1 VNGPSPLFLA
11 NVAGAMS
18 VDPNMSAAPPPQTVV
33 ASSEQVPAGPP
44 PAPPPPAP
52 VPWAPTD
59 PLASAP
65 KGVMAGYDPLA
76 DPNPRA
82 TPSPPVDPAGPPP
95 AASPSP
101 AGPPGGESF
110 PLVASGGGGMTKAF
124 ERETRGPSLLA
135 AQQGVSQGGAELV
148 GRVGERDAAAAE
160 NEYMTALETERSA
173 RDREAAMQQSVLERQ
188 DEAAER
194 QADFD
199 TTARQLSK
207 QGQLDRGRFWA
218 SRSTPQK
225 VAGVIELM
233 LAGFRGAP
241 SMLQKRIDD
250 DVKAQEFAFYATRDT
265 AQAKQTAF
273 QMAMQ
278 KYQNADAARA
288 MARVA
293 ALDVTQA
300 QLAQVS
306 AKWKGTE
313 AANKADMALESLQ
326 REKMGW
332 IAQGIQF
339 VPSQYRGRMFMDPRT
354 GLTYS
359 ESEAKA
365 LDKQMVERNFERQK
379 ISAGDAGKIELAHMN
394 NDAAMQREQIQA
406 GAKQA
411 ASTRGL
417 SVQLPGGTLPNG
429 TPVPGETVM
438 APSEKEAEA
447 LRKIVASRNAID
459 SHVQEALQIRQDASW
474 MLSPTKGARLNALE
488 KAVDLESKNLHELG
502 VIAGPDMGFLEG
514 IRGSFTGL
522 KPGTEDAIRR
532 VPTVADTKIRAHTK
546 TYADATPAAKGQLSK
561 EEAEDLKVYGG
572 KK

>member
-1 VNGPSPLFLA
+1 MNGPSPLFLA

-18 VDPNMSAAPPPQTVV
+18 VDPRMSAPPPAPLMSQGPPGPAPPPPLVIAPGQPDAPPPAPAPAAAPPPAPTPSPP
-33 ASSEQVPAGPP
+33 AEPAGPP
-44 PAPPPPAP
+44 PPPA
-52 VPWAPTD
+52 
-59 PLASAP
+59 
-65 KGVMAGYDPLA
+65 G
-76 DPNPRA
+76 
-82 TPSPPVDPAGPPP
+82 
-95 AASPSP
+95 SP
-101 AGPPGGESF
+101 ALPGGESF
-110 PLVASGGGGMTKAF
+110 PLVAAGGGGMTKAY
-124 ERETRGPSLLA
+124 ERETRGPTLLA
-135 AQQGVSQGGAELV
+135 AQGQRNQMVEDTIGSVGGRNEAMAEQ
-148 GRVGERDAAAAE
+148 
-160 NEYMTALETERSA
+160 EYAQALDTERGA
-173 RDREAAMQQSVLERQ
+173 RDREQAVQQSMLERQ
-188 DEAAER
+188 DEYAER

-199 TTARQLSK
+199 ATARQMSK
-207 QGQLDRGRFWA
+207 QGQIDRGRFWA

-225 VAGVIELM
+225 VAGVVELL

-288 MARVA
+288 MARA
-293 ALDVTQA
+293 AAIDVTQA

-313 AANKADMALESLQ
+313 AANRADQALMALQ
-326 REKMGW
+326 DEKL
-332 IAQGIQF
+332 AQIQAGIQF
-339 VPSQYRGRMFMDPRT
+339 VPSQYRGRMWMDPRT
-354 GLTYS
+354 GLTYTDA
-359 ESEAKA
+359 EAKQ
-365 LDKQMVERNFERQK
+365 LDKQMVERNFKRQEE
-379 ISAGDAGKIELAHMN
+379 SAKVGGQLLVGAQN
-394 NDAAMQREQIQA
+394 NEAALQREVIQS
-406 GAKQA
+406 GAKALKDQ
-411 ASTRGL
+411 RGL

-429 TPVPGETVM
+429 TPVPGEVVT
-438 APSEKEAEA
+438 APSEKEAET
-447 LRKIVASRNAID
+447 LRKIVSARNAID
-459 SHVQEALQIRQDASW
+459 SHVQEALEIRKDSAW

-532 VPTVADTKIRAHTK
+532 VPNVADTKIRAHTK
-546 TYADATPAAKGQLSK
+546 TYGDATPAAKGQLDP
-561 EEAEDLKVYGG
+561 EAAKDLQTYGG